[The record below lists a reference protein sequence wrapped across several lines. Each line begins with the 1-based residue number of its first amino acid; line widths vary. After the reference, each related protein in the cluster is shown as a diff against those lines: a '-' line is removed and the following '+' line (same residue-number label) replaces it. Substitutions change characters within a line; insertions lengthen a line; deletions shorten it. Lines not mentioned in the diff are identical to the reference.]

1 MAEEQW
7 HPAQE
12 GRWLSDGR
20 YELRVPYSDQR
31 ELVMEILRHGP
42 DVQVIAPPELARA
55 VCASP
60 GKSVAGLQKK

>member
-1 MAEEQW
+1 V
-7 HPAQE
+7 QE

-55 VCASP
+55 VCARLE
-60 GKSVAGLQKK
+60 KALQACKKNEK